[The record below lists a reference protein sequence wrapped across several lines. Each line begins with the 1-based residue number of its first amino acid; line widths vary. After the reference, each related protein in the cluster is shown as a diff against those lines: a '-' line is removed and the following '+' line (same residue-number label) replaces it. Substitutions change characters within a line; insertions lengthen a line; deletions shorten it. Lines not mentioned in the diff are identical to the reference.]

1 MIFRDLKASALAKV
15 AYGLLFLLCLL
26 LPIACSQQSTGKTI
40 TVAVSPWAGY
50 AAQYVALEKGIFKKE
65 GVEVKEVFLPSVG
78 ECDDA
83 FLAGKVDLNLTPMAG
98 TVTQITRD
106 PSIRTFYQLDLSDG
120 ADGIIGRDIKTAA
133 DLKGKKVAR
142 EDVLFEDMVLRK
154 YLDKIGLPP
163 SQVNVLSLSAADS
176 AAAFTAGKVDLAVT
190 YEPWMS
196 KAAKAGKGEIV
207 FSTKDTSLIADV
219 VTARTEFI
227 ENNKDALL
235 AYIRGLD
242 KALKLIQEKPEET
255 APIIAKKLGVK
266 PEEVPDQFSGIKLYD
281 LEMNQTISFNTS
293 NPMNLYD
300 SLEFASR
307 VAKETKRIP
316 QMIDVQNGLDESLVK
331 SF

>member
-1 MIFRDLKASALAKV
+1 MLKKFKASAAAKL

-26 LPIACSQQSTGKTI
+26 LPIACSQRSTGKTI

-50 AAQYVALEKGIFKKE
+50 SAQYVAMEKGLFKKE

-83 FLAGKVDLNLTPMAG
+83 FVAGKVDLNLTPMPG
-98 TVTQITRD
+98 TVTQITND
-106 PSIRTFYQLDLSDG
+106 PSIKTIFQLDLSDG
-120 ADGIIGRDIKTAA
+120 ADGIIGRNIKTAA

-142 EDVLFEDMVLRK
+142 ENVLFEDMVLRK
-154 YLDKIGLPP
+154 YLEKIGLPA
-163 SQVNVLSLSAADS
+163 SQINILSMSAADS

-196 KAAKAGKGEIV
+196 KAAKEGKGEVV

-219 VTARTEFI
+219 VTTRTEFI

-242 KALKLIQEKPEET
+242 KALKLMREKPEET

-300 SLEFASR
+300 SLEFAAR
-307 VAKETKRIP
+307 IAKETKRIP
-316 QMIDVQNGLDESLVK
+316 QMIDVQTAFDESLVK